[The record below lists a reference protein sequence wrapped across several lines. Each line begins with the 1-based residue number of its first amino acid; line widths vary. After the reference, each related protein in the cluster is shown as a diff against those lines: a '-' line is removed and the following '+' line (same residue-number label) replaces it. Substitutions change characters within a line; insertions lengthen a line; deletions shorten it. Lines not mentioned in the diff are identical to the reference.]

1 MITEEEYWFWL
12 CNITGIWQIQIEKL
26 IKKFQSPEEIYKAD
40 QKALEQS
47 KCLMPREIAAIIN
60 SRNIKTV
67 CINLEK
73 VKNDG
78 VKFIYCTHPDFPNKL
93 KNIPD
98 RPFSLYVKGRL
109 PNENVP
115 AVGIVGARNCTGYG
129 KETAIEYSEY
139 FAKNNIQVISGM
151 AEGIDTC
158 AAVGAIKNGG
168 STFAVLG
175 TGIDIIYPY
184 KNIELYFKIPE
195 KGGIISEYPPG
206 TKGIA
211 WHFPHRNRLISAFSD
226 KLLIIEAGRRSGTLT
241 TARHALNQGVDIYAL
256 PGRINDPQSAG
267 CNMLISEGCGILLN
281 AGYITEQLYAEN
293 NYAAKV
299 SKYNGKKDSDGF
311 KNRKGELIEEN
322 KSGKSGK
329 LFETKNATKE
339 CTEAEREEETVLT
352 KIQKC
357 LNYEPQNVQKIA
369 ARAHL
374 PVEETSNMLTELEI
388 IGYAEETA
396 KDYYAKCMKF

>member
-26 IKKFQSPEEIYKAD
+26 IKKFQCPEEIFKAD
-40 QKALEQS
+40 KNILEQS
-47 KCLMPREIAAIIN
+47 RCLTPKEIAAILN
-60 SRNIKTV
+60 SKDMKTV
-67 CINLEK
+67 CAGLEK
-73 VKNDG
+73 IKKDG
-78 VKFIYCTHPDFPNKL
+78 IKFIYCTHREFPKKF

-109 PNENVP
+109 PDEEMP

-129 KETAIEYSEY
+129 KETAIEYAGY
-139 FAKNNIQVISGM
+139 FAKNRVQVISGM

-168 STFAVLG
+168 ATFAVLG

-211 WHFPHRNRLISAFSD
+211 WHFPHRNRLISALSD
-226 KLLIIEAGRRSGTLT
+226 KLLIIEAGKRSGTLT

-281 AGYITEQLYAEN
+281 AGYIVEQLYSKIG
-293 NYAAKV
+293 YA
-299 SKYNGKKDSDGF
+299 
-311 KNRKGELIEEN
+311 
-322 KSGKSGK
+322 
-329 LFETKNATKE
+329 KNAPSVSASLKQNGTNGTERSGNELFKTKKAGKGGSDLGNDE
-339 CTEAEREEETVLT
+339 DTPLIKV
-352 KIQKC
+352 QKC
-357 LNYEPQNVQKIA
+357 LNYEPHSIQKIA
-369 ARAHL
+369 KKAGL
-374 PVEETSNMLTELEI
+374 CVQETANALTELEI
-388 IGYAEETA
+388 MGYAEETA
-396 KDYYAKCMKF
+396 KDYYAKCLMQKL